1 MGQEINAFFGGQVD
15 ELTAYGALEDALRA
29 RYPDMTVR
37 VQKSCISFCDPR
49 PFCYVSLQRC
59 GKRPGRYILVTFGLE
74 APIADPRVAAV
85 VEPYPNRWTHHV
97 PVAVSSEVDDQL
109 LAWIDWAHAF
119 SKRKRRTK

>member
-1 MGQEINAFFGGQVD
+1 MTAVDFFAGRPTELSIYRELENAVQ
-15 ELTAYGALEDALRA
+15 TRI
-29 RYPDMTVR
+29 PDMTIR
-37 VQKSCISFCDPR
+37 VMKSCVSFDDGR

-59 GKRPGRYILVTFGLE
+59 GKRKGPYILVSFGLE

-97 PVAVSSEVDDQL
+97 PVGEPAEVDDQL

-119 SKRKRRTK
+119 SERKGR